1 METGHRA
8 GQHILPRPWTERSA
22 LLSAGMRGR
31 RRKGHLGT
39 HHIVSF
45 IKNHNRPLEVN
56 AVGSATLQQEGR
68 DARLGPKGSR
78 PAGDA
83 PSGHARLDLPTH

>member
-1 METGHRA
+1 MGRATGPA
-8 GQHILPRPWTERSA
+8 STPCPDLGQKGLHCA
-22 LLSAGMRGR
+22 LQGRGGGSG
-31 RRKGHLGT
+31 KPLGT

-45 IKNHNRPLEVN
+45 IKNHNRPLQVN
-56 AVGSATLQQEGR
+56 AVGSATLQQEGK